1 MNILYHYC
9 SNDSFLS
16 IIQSKSIWLSSL
28 SLSNDSSE
36 GKLVDK
42 LLSDLAKEEDLEQR
56 EINEISEHISLLH
69 SVIDGL
75 GFCLSKEGDLLSQWR
90 GYASDGAGVSI
101 GFSKDY
107 IQKLADFDDGSDSHK
122 FTLRKIE
129 YDPKIQKKLLRPD
142 FDKLKKLIDQGV
154 FKPPRSIL
162 ASAVQSEEERAEEE
176 QAKDALQKKFNAA
189 ILLLIGKLYLLKNKA
204 FKEEA
209 EWRLISL
216 FIKDGL
222 DASLFRATN
231 SGIIPYRSFEL
242 VELGENPIV
251 KVVLGPKNK
260 TPEYVIE
267 NLLKSNGFKSTEIEI
282 SKATYR

>member
-162 ASAVQSEEERAEEE
+162 ASAVQSEERAEEE